1 MTRATVSIAN
11 IGRTRG
17 RNAMSS
23 REPEPRTAVMIMVEA
38 SWADQSGTLHKCS
51 ATMENTSKSGA
62 RIRLRKPIQVGT
74 KLRVQWRWEQFMGA
88 ARYCRGEG
96 KDFVVGIQ
104 KDPEEVSSAASAKSK
119 MTAPPGVGPDR
130 KLAAVVSARPPA
142 ESRND
147 AVVRAA
153 EPEARLSAAAPQPP
167 SANPTRDMVLTVDS
181 PTPPSARLERPLHS
195 GTTQQ
200 GQAQGQPQGIGKTVE
215 EKKPMR
221 RRWFGLGHKDENQD
235 GSSEV
240 VRDRSSEET
249 LPGAPR
255 AVEANADLEQPDESD
270 GVDLLSMADIYQ
282 TAGIRGPRKGYSINK
297 VVEMLRSEHLRGLSK
312 EMKRAS
318 ILVALDAAAI
328 SIEEV
333 VDDAKA
339 RLEAID
345 SYEASQRK
353 QFEAHLVRRAEENQQ
368 IMAELE
374 RIKATY
380 ADRLRRNLDG
390 VAREKATFGSWLTL
404 KQQETANIAEALE
417 LCTKAAVTEPVKTEI
432 DPTLISS
439 KPV

>member
-1 MTRATVSIAN
+1 
-11 IGRTRG
+11 
-17 RNAMSS
+17 
-23 REPEPRTAVMIMVEA
+23 MVEA
-38 SWADQSGTLHKCS
+38 SWTDQSGTLHKCS

-74 KLRVQWRWEQFMGA
+74 KLRVQWRWEQFTGA
-88 ARYCRGEG
+88 ARYCRGDG
-96 KDFVVGIQ
+96 RDFVVGIQ
-104 KDPEEVSSAASAKSK
+104 KDPESNASVSAGKSKVAASAAGESH
-119 MTAPPGVGPDR
+119 VE
-130 KLAAVVSARPPA
+130 LAAAVAARQLAEPQNDTIVRQTPPEPRPPA
-142 ESRND
+142 T
-147 AVVRAA
+147 
-153 EPEARLSAAAPQPP
+153 PAAAQPVN
-167 SANPTRDMVLTVDS
+167 ANRARETILSVASL
-181 PTPPSARLERPLHS
+181 TPPPTAGLERPWQP
-195 GTTQQ
+195 GTMQWGPSQ
-200 GQAQGQPQGIGKTVE
+200 GMGKTVE

-221 RRWFGLGHKDENQD
+221 RRWFGLGHKDENPD
-235 GSSEV
+235 SSSEA
-240 VRDRSSEET
+240 VRDFSNEET
-249 LPGAPR
+249 PAGATR
-255 AVEANADLEQPDESD
+255 GVDANADLEQPDEPD
-270 GVDLLSMADIYQ
+270 GVELLSMADIYQ

-318 ILVALDAAAI
+318 ILVALDAAGI
-328 SIEEV
+328 SIDEV

-390 VAREKATFGSWLTL
+390 VAREKATFGNWLTL
-404 KQQETANIAEALE
+404 KQQETANIGEALE
-417 LCTKAAVTEPVKTEI
+417 LCTKAAATEPAKTEI